1 MIEMLLNMRLS
12 QREEQEIAQLPIEEI
27 VQIRKLRFV
36 QRFMIY
42 FDRLYRIYKNSNSLY
57 NNHITIRID
66 KEPKLILLTN
76 SEFVG
81 EINNYLK
88 DRCDDPKEIK
98 KRNRL
103 LKSIFGEKYTP
114 EIIVKNVEVKT
125 YHYGKGYKVV
135 DIKYDNLY

>member
-1 MIEMLLNMRLS
+1 MIEMLVNMRLS

-42 FDRLYRIYKNSNSLY
+42 FDRLYRIYQNSNSLY
-57 NNHITIRID
+57 NNHITIRLD
-66 KEPKLILLTN
+66 KEPRLILLTN
-76 SEFVG
+76 SEFIE
-81 EINNYLK
+81 EINKYLK
-88 DRCDDPKEIK
+88 DRYDPKEIK

-125 YHYGKGYKVV
+125 YHYGKGYKVI